1 MMQAQGYFTFDRTAW
16 QNLSNRAE
24 LPLTQQ
30 QLADI
35 KALNDRISLEDVQDV
50 YVPLVRLLQ
59 KKYADFEKWN
69 RDKLD
74 FLQIPVK
81 KTPFIVGISGSV
93 AVGKST
99 TARLL
104 QVLLSNWFSDLKTQ
118 LITTDGFLYP
128 NAELKRRHLMS
139 RKGFP
144 ESYNMKELIHFLNAV
159 KTGQKQIKVPKYSHQ
174 VYDVIK
180 DEYDVID
187 QPDILIVE
195 GINVLQLPANETIYV
210 SDFFD
215 WSIYVDAETDLI
227 EKWFLERFGVLLD
240 TAFHDP
246 SNYYYQYA
254 QMPREEAFAYAKKI
268 WRDIDLKNLK
278 EYILPTR
285 FRADMILHKT
295 EGHVMDNIL
304 VRV

>member
-1 MMQAQGYFTFDRTAW
+1 MQAQGYFTFDRTAW

-139 RKGFP
+139 RKGCP

-215 WSIYVDAETDLI
+215 WSIYVDAEADLI

>member
-215 WSIYVDAETDLI
+215 WSIYVDAEADLI

-254 QMPREEAFAYAKKI
+254 QMLREEAFAYAKKI

>member
-1 MMQAQGYFTFDRTAW
+1 MQAQGYFTFDRTAW

-35 KALNDRISLEDVQDV
+35 KAFNDRISLEDVQDV

-215 WSIYVDAETDLI
+215 WSIYVDAEADLI

>member
-1 MMQAQGYFTFDRTAW
+1 MQAQGYFTFDRTAW

-215 WSIYVDAETDLI
+215 WSIYVDAEADLI

-254 QMPREEAFAYAKKI
+254 QMLREEAFAYAKKI

>member
-1 MMQAQGYFTFDRTAW
+1 MQAQGYFTFDRTAW

-215 WSIYVDAETDLI
+215 WSIYVDAEADLI

-254 QMPREEAFAYAKKI
+254 QMPREEATAYPNKSG
-268 WRDIDLKNLK
+268 RDIDRKNLK
-278 EYILPTR
+278 AYILPTR

>member
-35 KALNDRISLEDVQDV
+35 KAFNDRISLEDVQDV

-215 WSIYVDAETDLI
+215 WSIYVDAEADLI

>member
-1 MMQAQGYFTFDRTAW
+1 MQAQGYFTFDRTAW

-144 ESYNMKELIHFLNAV
+144 ESYNMKELIHFLDAV

-215 WSIYVDAETDLI
+215 WSIYVDAEADLI

>member
-215 WSIYVDAETDLI
+215 WSIYVDAEADLI

-295 EGHVMDNIL
+295 ERHVMDNIL

>member
-1 MMQAQGYFTFDRTAW
+1 MQAQGYFTFDRTAW

-180 DEYDVID
+180 DDYDVID

-215 WSIYVDAETDLI
+215 WSIYVDAEADLI

>member
-1 MMQAQGYFTFDRTAW
+1 MEAQGYFEFEREEW
-16 QNLSNRAE
+16 QKLSKKAE
-24 LPLTQQ
+24 LPLTKT
-30 QLADI
+30 QLAGI
-35 KALNDRISLEDVQDV
+35 KALNDRISLGDVQDV

-69 RDKLD
+69 QDKLD
-74 FLQIPVK
+74 FLQVPVK
-81 KTPFIVGISGSV
+81 KTPFIIGISGSV

-118 LITTDGFLYP
+118 LITTDVFLFP
-128 NAELKRRHLMS
+128 NAELEKRNLLS

-144 ESYNMKELIHFLNAV
+144 ESYNMKALIKFLSEV
-159 KTGQKQIKVPKYSHQ
+159 KGGQGQIKVPQYSHQ
-174 VYDVIK
+174 VYDIVANQF
-180 DEYDVID
+180 DVID

-195 GINVLQLPANETIYV
+195 GINVLQLPTNESIYV

-215 WSIYVDAETDLI
+215 WSIYVDADAELI

-246 SNYYYQYA
+246 TSYYYEYA
-254 QMPREEAFAYAKKI
+254 QMPREEAFQLAHTI
-268 WRDIDLKNLK
+268 WRDVDLKNL
-278 EYILPTR
+278 EEFILPTR
-285 FRADMILHKT
+285 FRADVILHKVQH
-295 EGHVMDNIL
+295 HVMDRVY
-304 VRV
+304 VRR

>member
-1 MMQAQGYFTFDRTAW
+1 MQAQGYFTFDRTAW

-215 WSIYVDAETDLI
+215 WSIYVDAEADLI

-295 EGHVMDNIL
+295 ERHVMDNIL

>member
-1 MMQAQGYFTFDRTAW
+1 MQAQGYFTFDRTAW

-69 RDKLD
+69 RDKQD

-215 WSIYVDAETDLI
+215 WSIYVDAEADLI

>member
-1 MMQAQGYFTFDRTAW
+1 M
-16 QNLSNRAE
+16 
-24 LPLTQQ
+24 
-30 QLADI
+30 
-35 KALNDRISLEDVQDV
+35 
-50 YVPLVRLLQ
+50 Q

-215 WSIYVDAETDLI
+215 WSIYVDAEADLI

-295 EGHVMDNIL
+295 KGHVMDNIL

>member
-1 MMQAQGYFTFDRTAW
+1 MQAQGYFTFDRTAW

-215 WSIYVDAETDLI
+215 WSIYVDAEADLI
-227 EKWFLERFGVLLD
+227 KKWFLERFGVLLD

>member
-1 MMQAQGYFTFDRTAW
+1 MQAQGYFTFDRTAW

-128 NAELKRRHLMS
+128 NAELKRRHLMR

-215 WSIYVDAETDLI
+215 WSIYVDAEADLI

-254 QMPREEAFAYAKKI
+254 QMPREEALAYAKKI
-268 WRDIDLKNLK
+268 RRDIDLKNLK

>member
-1 MMQAQGYFTFDRTAW
+1 MQAQGYFTFDRTAW

-215 WSIYVDAETDLI
+215 WSIYVDAKADLI

>member
-1 MMQAQGYFTFDRTAW
+1 MEARGYFEFKREEW
-16 QNLSNRAE
+16 QNLSKRAE
-24 LPLTQQ
+24 LPLTKQ

-35 KALNDRISLEDVQDV
+35 KALNDQISLEDVQDV
-50 YVPLVRLLQ
+50 YVPLVQLLQ
-59 KKYADFEKWN
+59 KKYTDFEKWN
-69 RDKLD
+69 QDKLD
-74 FLQIPVK
+74 FLQLPVK
-81 KTPFIVGISGSV
+81 KTPFIIGISGSV

-104 QVLLSNWFSDLKTQ
+104 QVLLSNWFTNLKTQ

-128 NAELKRRHLMS
+128 TAELERRDILD

-144 ESYNMKELIHFLNAV
+144 ESYDMKSLIKFLSDV
-159 KTGQKQIKVPKYSHQ
+159 KSGKKKIKVPKYSHQ
-174 VYDVIK
+174 VYDIV
-180 DEYDVID
+180 ENEFDVID

-215 WSIYVDAETDLI
+215 WSIYVDADANLI

-246 SNYYYQYA
+246 TSYYYRYA
-254 QMPREEAFAYAKKI
+254 KLPRAEAFEMAHKI
-268 WRDIDLKNLK
+268 WRDINLKNL
-278 EYILPTR
+278 EEFILPTR
-285 FRADMILHKT
+285 FRADVILHKT

>member
-1 MMQAQGYFTFDRTAW
+1 MQAQGYFTFDRTAW

-128 NAELKRRHLMS
+128 NSELKRRHLMS

-215 WSIYVDAETDLI
+215 WSIYVDAEADLI

>member
-1 MMQAQGYFTFDRTAW
+1 MQAQGYFTFDRTAW

-215 WSIYVDAETDLI
+215 WSIYVDAEADLI

-285 FRADMILHKT
+285 FRADMMLHKT

>member
-1 MMQAQGYFTFDRTAW
+1 MQAQGYFTFDRTAW

-215 WSIYVDAETDLI
+215 WSIYVDAEADLI

-254 QMPREEAFAYAKKI
+254 QMSREEAFAYAKKI

>member
-1 MMQAQGYFTFDRTAW
+1 MQAQGYFTFDRTAW

-215 WSIYVDAETDLI
+215 WSIYVDAEADLI

-295 EGHVMDNIL
+295 EEHVMDNIL

>member
-1 MMQAQGYFTFDRTAW
+1 MQAQGYFTFDRTAW

-24 LPLTQQ
+24 LPLSQQ

-104 QVLLSNWFSDLKTQ
+104 QVLLSNWFSDLRTQ

-215 WSIYVDAETDLI
+215 WSIYVDAEADLI

>member
-1 MMQAQGYFTFDRTAW
+1 MQAQGYFTFDRTAW

-210 SDFFD
+210 SDFFN
-215 WSIYVDAETDLI
+215 WSIYVDAEADLI

>member
-1 MMQAQGYFTFDRTAW
+1 MQAQGYFTFDRTAW

-50 YVPLVRLLQ
+50 YVLLVRLLQ

-215 WSIYVDAETDLI
+215 WSIYVDAEADLI

>member
-1 MMQAQGYFTFDRTAW
+1 MQAQGYFTFDRTEW

-215 WSIYVDAETDLI
+215 WSIYVDAEADLI

>member
-1 MMQAQGYFTFDRTAW
+1 MQAQGYFTFDRTAW

>member
-1 MMQAQGYFTFDRTAW
+1 M
-16 QNLSNRAE
+16 
-24 LPLTQQ
+24 
-30 QLADI
+30 
-35 KALNDRISLEDVQDV
+35 
-50 YVPLVRLLQ
+50 
-59 KKYADFEKWN
+59 
-69 RDKLD
+69 
-74 FLQIPVK
+74 
-81 KTPFIVGISGSV
+81 
-93 AVGKST
+93 
-99 TARLL
+99 
-104 QVLLSNWFSDLKTQ
+104 
-118 LITTDGFLYP
+118 
-128 NAELKRRHLMS
+128 
-139 RKGFP
+139 
-144 ESYNMKELIHFLNAV
+144 
-159 KTGQKQIKVPKYSHQ
+159 PKYSHQ

-215 WSIYVDAETDLI
+215 WSIYVDAEADLI